1 MTGTSISRTGARVL
15 VDQLKVHGA
24 DKVFCVP
31 GESYLSV
38 LDAFHDV
45 DSIQLVVTRHEAG
58 ACNMA
63 DAYGKLTGKPG
74 ICFVT
79 RGPGA
84 THASIGV
91 HTAMQDSTPLIL
103 FIGQVQRSSFEK
115 EAFQEI
121 DYRQM
126 FGTMAKWVVQIDD
139 AHRIPEF
146 VARAFHTATSGRPG
160 PVVIAL
166 PEDMLLDEVSVEDTP
181 PYAVTQAY
189 PSPNQL
195 NQFETLLNQ
204 AQSPLVIAGGST
216 WTVEAT
222 QLLQQFAMR
231 HHLPVCSA
239 FRSQDYFDNNHPLY
253 AGHVGLAINPK
264 LAERVREADLLIV
277 LGDRLSEATSGTYSL
292 VTSPVPRQKLIHV
305 HPDALEIGRVFQ
317 PTLGIVSGMMQCMEA
332 LVTLPASSAQGTWTE
347 WTGKAR
353 QDYESHIFPG
363 SLSSGVDLAQA
374 IIALRE
380 VLPDDAIVCNGA
392 GNYTA
397 WLHRYFKYRGYRT
410 QLAPVNGAM
419 GYGVPAA
426 VAAKVVHP
434 ERVVVAV
441 AGDGCFMMSAQEL
454 ATARLYNL
462 NPIFIVVNNGIF
474 GTIRMHQ
481 ERDYP
486 GRVIGTT
493 LANPDFVTL
502 AESYGAYAE
511 RVETN
516 EAFRPALER
525 ALKQS
530 VASVIELVTDRNV
543 ISPSTTIQALRG
555 G

>member
-126 FGTMAKWVVQIDD
+126 FGAMAKWVVQIDD
-139 AHRIPEF
+139 ADRIPEF

-204 AQSPLVIAGGST
+204 AQRPLVIAGGST
-216 WTVEAT
+216 WTFEAT
-222 QLLQQFAMR
+222 QLLEQFAMR

-332 LVTLPASSAQGTWTE
+332 LVTLPASSAQGAWTE
-347 WTGKAR
+347 WAGKAR

-363 SLSSGVDLAQA
+363 SISSGVDLAQA

-530 VASVIELVTDRNV
+530 VASVIELVTDPNM
-543 ISPSTTIQALRG
+543 ISPSTTIQTLRG

>member
-1 MTGTSISRTGARVL
+1 MAGATKPRTGACVL

-139 AHRIPEF
+139 ARRIPEF

-166 PEDMLLDEVSVEDTP
+166 PEDMLLDEVVVQDTS
-181 PYAVTQAY
+181 PYEVTQAY
-189 PSPNQL
+189 PSPNQMTE
-195 NQFETLLNQ
+195 FEAQLNQ
-204 AQSPLVIAGGST
+204 AQKPLVIAGGGT
-216 WTVEAT
+216 WSVDAT
-222 QLLQQFAMR
+222 RLLQQFAEK
-231 HHLPVCSA
+231 HHLPICSA
-239 FRSQDYFDNNHPLY
+239 FRSQDYFDNAHPLY
-253 AGHVGLAINPK
+253 VGHVGLAINPK
-264 LAERVREADLLIV
+264 LAQRVREADLLIV

-292 VTSPVPRQKLIHV
+292 ITSPVPRQKLIHV
-305 HPDALEIGRVFQ
+305 HPDALEIGKVFQ
-317 PTLGIVSGMMQCMEA
+317 PALGIVSGMTECMNA
-332 LVTLPASSAQGTWTE
+332 LVALPPSPARETWTE
-347 WTGKAR
+347 WVNSAR
-353 QDYESHIFPG
+353 HDYESHLLPNP
-363 SLSSGVDLAQA
+363 LSSGLDLAQV
-374 IIALRE
+374 ITTLRD
-380 VLPDDAIVCNGA
+380 VLPEDAIVCNGA

-397 WLHRYFKYRGYRT
+397 WLHRYFKYRCYRT

-434 ERVVVAV
+434 DRVVVAV

-462 NPIFIVVNNGIF
+462 NPVFIVVNNGIF

-486 GRVIGTT
+486 GRVVGTT
-493 LANPDFVTL
+493 LANPDFVAL
-502 AESYGAYAE
+502 AKSYGAYAE
-511 RVETN
+511 RVETIA
-516 EAFRPALER
+516 AFRPALER
-525 ALKQS
+525 ALNQS
-530 VASVIELVTDRNV
+530 VASVIELVTDPEV
-543 ISPSTTIQALRG
+543 ISPTSTIKALRG
-555 G
+555 E

>member
-1 MTGTSISRTGARVL
+1 
-15 VDQLKVHGA
+15 
-24 DKVFCVP
+24 
-31 GESYLSV
+31 
-38 LDAFHDV
+38 
-45 DSIQLVVTRHEAG
+45 
-58 ACNMA
+58 
-63 DAYGKLTGKPG
+63 
-74 ICFVT
+74 
-79 RGPGA
+79 
-84 THASIGV
+84 
-91 HTAMQDSTPLIL
+91 
-103 FIGQVQRSSFEK
+103 
-115 EAFQEI
+115 
-121 DYRQM
+121 M
-126 FGTMAKWVVQIDD
+126 FGAMAKWVVQIDD
-139 AHRIPEF
+139 ADRIPEF

-181 PYAVTQAY
+181 PYVVTQAY

-195 NQFETLLNQ
+195 NQFETLLSQ
-204 AQSPLVIAGGST
+204 AQRPLVIAGGST
-216 WTVEAT
+216 WTFEAT
-222 QLLQQFAMR
+222 QLLQQFAMC

-332 LVTLPASSAQGTWTE
+332 LVTLPASSAQGAWTE
-347 WTGKAR
+347 WAGKAR

-374 IIALRE
+374 ITALRE
-380 VLPDDAIVCNGA
+380 VLPEDAIVCNGA

-426 VAAKVVHP
+426 VAA
-434 ERVVVAV
+434 
-441 AGDGCFMMSAQEL
+441 
-454 ATARLYNL
+454 
-462 NPIFIVVNNGIF
+462 
-474 GTIRMHQ
+474 
-481 ERDYP
+481 
-486 GRVIGTT
+486 
-493 LANPDFVTL
+493 
-502 AESYGAYAE
+502 
-511 RVETN
+511 
-516 EAFRPALER
+516 
-525 ALKQS
+525 
-530 VASVIELVTDRNV
+530 
-543 ISPSTTIQALRG
+543 
-555 G
+555 